1 MERQKI
7 ELYQERTYG
16 EKLSATFA
24 FVSENMQV
32 LLKFLIYFL
41 LPVSLVQAVAL
52 NGYFSSAIA
61 ISQSG
66 NDATG
71 IAKIVGSMGL
81 MVLLYFVGTILLA
94 VIVYALMHL
103 YGERENRLQGLTWT
117 ELKPV
122 FVKMLKRCMMLI
134 LFSILASIVFT
145 ALLLGVVSLHPFIG
159 FVVALC
165 VMMAVFPLA
174 LVYPIYF
181 LEDNVT
187 IIEAIS
193 KAFRLGFA
201 TWGGIFGIFVTLAI
215 LVSIVGG
222 IISLPWAILNAMKM
236 VMGANGEEGFVGS
249 IGYSFIVYLF
259 GVVQCFANYF
269 LYALPLIGLA
279 YQYGHAAEKIDH
291 VTVESDIDR
300 FEQL

>member
-41 LPVSLVQAVAL
+41 LPVSLVQAVAM

-94 VIVYALMHL
+94 VIVYALMRL